1 MDRWPGR
8 DRNRNGQSWTEAE
21 WQIGKNRPREKGTET
36 DRWEKIETEG
46 NTDK

>member
-21 WQIGKNRPREKGTET
+21 WQIGKNRPREK
-36 DRWEKIETEG
+36 DRDRQMEKNRDRG
-46 NTDK
+46 KHR